1 MNNTSLNGVFA
12 LPEIA
17 QLGDVVINEILFDPY
32 TGGYDWIEVYNNS
45 DKLLDLQNWSLGNFD
60 NDTISN
66 QKFVSDHFYLPAKGY
81 AVLGKD
87 SIFVKQ
93 NYPSAIVGS
102 FVYCETPS
110 FNVDSSTV
118 YLIFNNQ
125 VMDNVSYSADWHFQ
139 LLDVTDGVSL
149 ERIDPSGNSNSSSN
163 WHSAAESIGFATPGD
178 KNSQYRPTVS
188 SGDFGFTS
196 NTISPDNDG
205 FEDVLQINY
214 EMAETG
220 LLATLTIYDD
230 RGRVIR
236 SLFKNEL
243 LGSSG
248 VFNWD
253 GVTDS
258 GVKASIGTYVA
269 VFEAF
274 KVEGASMFAKTKA
287 FVVAGKL

>member
-1 MNNTSLNGVFA
+1 M
-12 LPEIA
+12 
-17 QLGDVVINEILFDPY
+17 
-32 TGGYDWIEVYNNS
+32 
-45 DKLLDLQNWSLGNFD
+45 DLQNSSLGNYD

-87 SIFVKQ
+87 STFVKQ
-93 NYPSAIVGS
+93 NYPSAIAGN

-125 VMDNVSYSADWHFQ
+125 VMDNVSYSVDWHFQ

-149 ERIDPSGNSNSSSN
+149 ERIDPSGSSNSSSN
-163 WHSAAESIGFATPGD
+163 WHSAAEAIGFATPGG

-188 SGDFGFTS
+188 SGDFSFTS
-196 NTISPDNDG
+196 NTVSPDNDG

-230 RGRVIR
+230 RGRIIR

-243 LGSSG
+243 LGSNG